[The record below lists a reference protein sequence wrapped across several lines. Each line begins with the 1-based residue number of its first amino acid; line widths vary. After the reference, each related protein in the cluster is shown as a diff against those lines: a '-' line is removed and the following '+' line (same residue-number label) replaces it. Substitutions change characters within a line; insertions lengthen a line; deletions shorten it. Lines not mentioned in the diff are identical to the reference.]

1 MESETTWISSCRSSR
16 RSASKPDSAAIW
28 LPEGVRVGGGVSE
41 VQAAFVTS
49 LAGVYGKEDDYRV
62 AVGGSASTVDSLR
75 LDLALNRRVVQQPHE
90 KTGES

>member
-1 MESETTWISSCRSSR
+1 MFPDCRET
-16 RSASKPDSAAIW
+16 DSGAIW
-28 LPEGVRVGGGVSE
+28 LPDRVQVGWGVSE
-41 VQAAFVTS
+41 AREAFVTS